1 MSSKQAT
8 TWKAEPHTIA
18 KIEMLRSYMYQWFS
32 ILGRRFKDK
41 DLWYIDGFAG
51 PGEYANYPHGS
62 PLAALTSAESA
73 ISDAGAKWTAGK
85 IHCVFMEDDASR
97 MQHLE
102 QKLEEV
108 PGHPRIRR
116 HVHRGS
122 FADGFAWLG
131 EQAENPFRRSEPVF
145 AFIDPFGPS
154 DMSFAVVRD
163 LLSRPTSEVLV
174 NLDSDGVNRIHR
186 AGEHAGSKEILS
198 DVFGD
203 DSWQHE
209 LAGVRQKEAVL
220 RIVALYKKK
229 LRALPNVDYVF
240 SFEMR
245 GKNDV
250 FGYHL
255 VFASQHPRG
264 LEKMKEVMKKIDQR
278 GDYCFS
284 DDHVGQARLFSF
296 DDPTVA
302 AQGLADHFHG
312 RVVTYQDVA
321 TYALNESPFPNP
333 KMMLRFLESLGRISV
348 TCDASARRSKGT
360 YPDALQGFIRI
371 GFLS

>member
-8 TWKAEPHTIA
+8 TWRAEPHTIA
-18 KIEMLRSYMYQWFS
+18 KIEMLRSYIYQWLS
-32 ILGRRFKDK
+32 ILGRRFKGK

-51 PGEYANYPHGS
+51 PGEYTNHPEGS
-62 PLAALTSAESA
+62 PLAALAAAESA
-73 ISDAGAKWTAGK
+73 INDAGASWIGGK
-85 IHCVFMEDDASR
+85 IHCVFMENDPAR
-97 MQHLE
+97 VQHLE
-102 QKLEEV
+102 RKLENVRE
-108 PGHPRIRR
+108 HRRIRR

-122 FADGFAWLG
+122 FADGFAWLR
-131 EQAENPFRRSEPVF
+131 EQVESPFQQSEPVF

-154 DMSFAVVRD
+154 DMSFAVVKD

-174 NLDSDGVNRIHR
+174 NLDSDGVSRIHR
-186 AGEHAGSKEILS
+186 AGEHAGSRAILS

-203 DSWQHE
+203 DSWEHE
-209 LAGVRQKEAVL
+209 LAGVRQGEAVV

-245 GKNDV
+245 GKHDV
-250 FGYHL
+250 FDYHL
-255 VFASQHPRG
+255 VFASQHPLG

-296 DDPTVA
+296 DDPTA
-302 AQGLADHFHG
+302 AANAMADHFRG
-312 RVVTYQDVA
+312 KVITYEDLA
-321 TYALNESPFPNP
+321 TYALNDSPFPNP
-333 KMMLRFLESLGRISV
+333 KSMLSLRESQGRISV
-348 TCDASARRSKGT
+348 VCEGPVQRRKGT
-360 YPDALQGFIRI
+360 YPDRLQAFIRI
-371 GFLS
+371 RF